1 MFYFVIAPA
10 ISLSRMLNF
19 RNKFLLIFFASII
32 PGIFLLLLSLLDDV
46 SAIDRDKQEL
56 KGKAYI
62 SEISPLLDNVNQ
74 HRVLTSQFINGDQT
88 VVSRIG
94 SISSNVLAE
103 LQRLDDKAH
112 SSDAEQWRDKLTAIK
127 TQWQELSEKW
137 QQFDSNRNAVAHIQI
152 STMID
157 EFRHHIAGD
166 TGLLLDPDAEIYYI
180 MVSAVDTI
188 PAINEQLEQLRLG
201 LVSTL
206 ASGKIDAKRMGRIDS
221 ILERELPRLTYRLNN
236 DIELA
241 SDVSPATAA
250 QLAAQWQKPQKDFEQ
265 LSAQIE
271 QGLLTGK
278 FDASEISQQLAKLD
292 NIRQQIDQLSHFSM
306 EYLEESLEARLGS
319 EQRALLIK
327 SLSGIAIL
335 LAVAWLI
342 AGFATDLTRR
352 ARGLEQDMALLAAGD
367 FSQHIRE
374 RGNDELSRVASSAV
388 SLTASLAGMML
399 EIKQSAAAMMSVADD
414 VASASSQLANS
425 SNEQTSASN
434 SMAAAMEQLSVSI
447 SHMAE
452 NAQHARQQSELSGKV
467 SAQGA
472 QVINNTVQS
481 MQNIAQ
487 TVQQA
492 AQSVQALGEDAQ
504 AISGIVGVIRAIAD
518 QTNLLALNAAIEAAR
533 AGESGRGFAVVAD
546 EVRNLAARTAVS
558 TREISAMIE
567 RIQTGTKAVVD
578 NMEIGMTL
586 VQDGV
591 GLAGE
596 AGTAIASISD
606 RSHEVEQTVMHMTST
621 LRDQSAASAEV
632 AQKVEAIAAMSLENS
647 QATQVTAKTA
657 GQIQQLAQHLE
668 AKISRFTF

>member
-10 ISLSRMLNF
+10 IRLSRMLNF

-88 VVSRIG
+88 VVSRID

-127 TQWQELSEKW
+127 TQWQELDEKW

-306 EYLEESLEARLGS
+306 EYLEESLEGRLVS

>member
-127 TQWQELSEKW
+127 TQWQELDEKW

-306 EYLEESLEARLGS
+306 EYLEESLEGRLVS

-414 VASASSQLANS
+414 VASASSQLAAS

>member
-1 MFYFVIAPA
+1 MFYFVIGPA
-10 ISLSRMLNF
+10 IRLSRMLNF

-32 PGIFLLLLSLLDDV
+32 PGIFLLLLSLQDDM

-56 KGKAYI
+56 KGKVYI

-74 HRVLTSQFINGDQT
+74 HRILTSQYINGDQT
-88 VVSRIG
+88 VTSRI
-94 SISSNVLAE
+94 SSVSNNVLAE

-127 TQWQELSEKW
+127 TQWQELGEKW
-137 QQFDSNRNAVAHIQI
+137 QSFDSNSNAVAHIQI

-180 MVSAVDTI
+180 MVSAIDTI

-221 ILERELPRLTYRLNN
+221 ILERELPRLSYRLDN

-241 SDVSPATAA
+241 SDVSPETAA
-250 QLAAQWQKPQKDFEQ
+250 QLAVKWQKPHNDFKQ

-278 FDASEISQQLAKLD
+278 FDASEINQQLAKLD

-306 EYLEESLEARLGS
+306 AYLAESLEARLVS

-352 ARGLEQDMALLAAGD
+352 ASGLEQDMALLAAGD

>member
-1 MFYFVIAPA
+1 MFYFVIGPA
-10 ISLSRMLNF
+10 IRLSRTLNF

-32 PGIFLLLLSLLDDV
+32 PGIILLILSLQDDV
-46 SAIDRDKQEL
+46 SAINRDKQEL
-56 KGKAYI
+56 KGKVYI

-74 HRVLTSQFINGDQT
+74 HRILTSQFINGDQT
-88 VVSRIG
+88 VISRI
-94 SISSNVLAE
+94 STFSNNVITE
-103 LQRLDDKAH
+103 IKRLDDKAH
-112 SSDAEQWRDKLTAIK
+112 STDAEQWREKLNSIK
-127 TQWQELSEKW
+127 TQWQEISDNW
-137 QQFDSNRNAVAHIQI
+137 QQLDSNSNAVAHIKI

-180 MVSAVDTI
+180 MVSAIDTI

-206 ASGKIDAKRMGRIDS
+206 ASGKIDAQRMGRIDS
-221 ILERELPRLTYRLNN
+221 ILERELPRLAYRLDN

-250 QLAAQWQKPQKDFEQ
+250 QLAAQWQKPHNDFKR
-265 LSAQIE
+265 LSSQIE
-271 QGLLTGK
+271 QGLLKGK
-278 FDASEISQQLAKLD
+278 FYQTDISQQLSTLD

-306 EYLEESLEARLGS
+306 EYLADSLEERLFA
-319 EQRALLIK
+319 EQQALLIK
-327 SLSGIAIL
+327 SISGVAIL

-342 AGFATDLTRR
+342 AGFAADLTRR
-352 ARGLEQDMALLAAGD
+352 ASGLEQDMALLAAGD
-367 FSQHIRE
+367 FSLHIRE
-374 RGNDELSRVASSAV
+374 RGNDELSRVAASAV
-388 SLTASLAGMML
+388 SLTTSLAGMML
-399 EIKQSAAAMMSVADD
+399 EIKQSAEAMMSVADD

-425 SNEQTSASN
+425 SNEQTNASN

-567 RIQTGTKAVVD
+567 RIQNGTKAVVD
-578 NMEIGMTL
+578 NMEIGMNL

-591 GLAGE
+591 SLAGE
-596 AGTAIASISD
+596 AGSAIASISD
-606 RSHEVEQTVMHMTST
+606 RSLEVEQTVMHMTST

-632 AQKVEAIAAMSLENS
+632 AHKVEAIAAMSRENT
-647 QATQVTAKTA
+647 QATEVTANTA
-657 GQIQQLAQHLE
+657 GQIQQLAQRLE
-668 AKISRFTF
+668 EKISRFTF

>member
-1 MFYFVIAPA
+1 
-10 ISLSRMLNF
+10 
-19 RNKFLLIFFASII
+19 
-32 PGIFLLLLSLLDDV
+32 
-46 SAIDRDKQEL
+46 
-56 KGKAYI
+56 
-62 SEISPLLDNVNQ
+62 
-74 HRVLTSQFINGDQT
+74 
-88 VVSRIG
+88 
-94 SISSNVLAE
+94 
-103 LQRLDDKAH
+103 
-112 SSDAEQWRDKLTAIK
+112 
-127 TQWQELSEKW
+127 
-137 QQFDSNRNAVAHIQI
+137 
-152 STMID
+152 
-157 EFRHHIAGD
+157 
-166 TGLLLDPDAEIYYI
+166 
-180 MVSAVDTI
+180 
-188 PAINEQLEQLRLG
+188 
-201 LVSTL
+201 
-206 ASGKIDAKRMGRIDS
+206 
-221 ILERELPRLTYRLNN
+221 
-236 DIELA
+236 
-241 SDVSPATAA
+241 
-250 QLAAQWQKPQKDFEQ
+250 
-265 LSAQIE
+265 
-271 QGLLTGK
+271 
-278 FDASEISQQLAKLD
+278 
-292 NIRQQIDQLSHFSM
+292 
-306 EYLEESLEARLGS
+306 
-319 EQRALLIK
+319 
-327 SLSGIAIL
+327 
-335 LAVAWLI
+335 
-342 AGFATDLTRR
+342 
-352 ARGLEQDMALLAAGD
+352 
-367 FSQHIRE
+367 
-374 RGNDELSRVASSAV
+374 
-388 SLTASLAGMML
+388 
-399 EIKQSAAAMMSVADD
+399 
-414 VASASSQLANS
+414 
-425 SNEQTSASN
+425 
-434 SMAAAMEQLSVSI
+434 
-447 SHMAE
+447 MAE

>member
-10 ISLSRMLNF
+10 IRLSRMLNF

-32 PGIFLLLLSLLDDV
+32 PGVLLLVMSLQDDI
-46 SAIDRDKQEL
+46 SAINRDKLEL
-56 KGKAYI
+56 KGKIYI
-62 SEISPLLDNVNQ
+62 GEISPLLDNVNQ
-74 HRVLTSQFINGDQT
+74 HRILTSQFINGDQT
-88 VVSRIG
+88 VVSRISTVSG
-94 SISSNVLAE
+94 NVLAE
-103 LQRLDDKAH
+103 LQRLDEKAH
-112 SSDAEQWRDKLTAIK
+112 SSDAEQWRDKLKAIEAL
-127 TQWQELSEKW
+127 WQDLADKW
-137 QQFDSNRNAVAHIQI
+137 QQLDSNSNAVAHIQI

-166 TGLLLDPDAEIYYI
+166 TGLHLDPDAEIYYI
-180 MVSAVDTI
+180 MVSAIDTI
-188 PAINEQLEQLRLG
+188 PAINEQFEQLRLG
-201 LVSTL
+201 LVSTI
-206 ASGKIDAKRMGRIDS
+206 ASGKIDAQRMGRIDS
-221 ILERELPRLTYRLNN
+221 ILKRELPRLAHRLDN

-250 QLAAQWQKPQKDFEQ
+250 ELATKWQKPHSDFKQ
-265 LSAQIE
+265 LSEQVE
-271 QGLLTGK
+271 QGLLSGK
-278 FDASEISQQLAKLD
+278 FDAAQITGQLAKLD
-292 NIRQQIDQLSHFSM
+292 SIREQIDQLSHFSLG
-306 EYLEESLEARLGS
+306 YLADSLEARLAA
-319 EQRALLIK
+319 EQRALLVK
-327 SLSGIAIL
+327 SLSGIAVL

-352 ARGLEQDMALLAAGD
+352 ASGLEQDMALLASGD

-374 RGNDELSRVASSAV
+374 RGTDELSRVASSAV
-388 SLTASLAGMML
+388 SLTTSLSSMML
-399 EIKQSAAAMMSVADD
+399 EIKQSATAMMSVADD

-425 SNEQTSASN
+425 SSEQTSASN

-472 QVINNTVQS
+472 EVINNTVQS

-567 RIQTGTKAVVD
+567 RIQSGTKAVVD
-578 NMEIGMTL
+578 NMEIGMNL

-596 AGTAIASISD
+596 AGSAIASISD
-606 RSHEVEQTVMHMTST
+606 RSLEVEQTVLHMTST

-657 GQIQQLAQHLE
+657 GQIQQLAQNLE

>member
-127 TQWQELSEKW
+127 TQWQELGEKW

-166 TGLLLDPDAEIYYI
+166 AGLLLDPDAEIYYI

-306 EYLEESLEARLGS
+306 EYLEESLEGRLVS

>member
-10 ISLSRMLNF
+10 IRLSRMLNF

-74 HRVLTSQFINGDQT
+74 HRILTSQFINGDQT
-88 VVSRIG
+88 VVSRISTVSG
-94 SISSNVLAE
+94 NVLAE
-103 LQRLDDKAH
+103 LKRLDEKAH
-112 SSDAEQWRDKLTAIK
+112 SSDAEQWRDKLKAINAL
-127 TQWQELSEKW
+127 WQDLAEKW
-137 QQFDSNRNAVAHIQI
+137 QQLDSNSNAVAHIQI

-221 ILERELPRLTYRLNN
+221 ILERELPRLSYRLDN

-241 SDVSPATAA
+241 SDVSPETAA
-250 QLAAQWQKPQKDFEQ
+250 QLAAQWQKPQNDFKQ
-265 LSAQIE
+265 LSAQVE
-271 QGLLTGK
+271 QTLLSGK
-278 FDASEISQQLAKLD
+278 FDAAQITGQLAKLD
-292 NIRQQIDQLSHFSM
+292 NIREQIDQLSHFSLD
-306 EYLEESLEARLGS
+306 YLADSLEARLAA
-319 EQRALLIK
+319 EQRALFIK
-327 SLSGIAIL
+327 SLSGIAVL

-352 ARGLEQDMALLAAGD
+352 ASGLEQDMALLASGD

-374 RGNDELSRVASSAV
+374 RGTDELSRVASSAV
-388 SLTASLAGMML
+388 SLTTSLSSMML

-567 RIQTGTKAVVD
+567 RIQTGTKVVVD
-578 NMEIGMTL
+578 NMEIGMNL

-596 AGTAIASISD
+596 AGSAIASISD
-606 RSHEVEQTVMHMTST
+606 RSLEVEQTVLHMTST

-657 GQIQQLAQHLE
+657 GQIQQLAQNLE

>member
-10 ISLSRMLNF
+10 IRLSRMLNF

-32 PGIFLLLLSLLDDV
+32 PGVLLLVLSLQNDV
-46 SAIDRDKQEL
+46 SAINRDKMEL
-56 KGKAYI
+56 KGKNYI
-62 SEISPLLDNVNQ
+62 AEISPLLDNVNQ
-74 HRVLTSQFINGDQT
+74 HRILTSQFINGDRT
-88 VVSRIG
+88 VVSRI
-94 SISSNVLAE
+94 STVSSNVLTE
-103 LQRLDDKAH
+103 LERLDDKAH
-112 SSDAEQWRDKLTAIK
+112 SSDAEQWRDKLRAIK
-127 TQWQELSEKW
+127 TLWQDLAEKW
-137 QQFDSNRNAVAHIQI
+137 QQLDSNSNAVAHIQI
-152 STMID
+152 ATMID

-188 PAINEQLEQLRLG
+188 PAINEQFEQLRLG

-206 ASGKIDAKRMGRIDS
+206 ASGKIDAQRMGRIDS
-221 ILERELPRLTYRLNN
+221 ILERELPRLSQRFDN

-241 SDVSPATAA
+241 SDVSPTTAA
-250 QLAAQWQKPQKDFEQ
+250 KLAEQWQKPHSNFKQLSEQ
-265 LSAQIE
+265 LD
-271 QGLLTGK
+271 QGLLSGK
-278 FDASEISQQLAKLD
+278 FSATEITEQLAKLD
-292 NIRQQIDQLSHFSM
+292 NIRQQIDELSHFAM
-306 EYLEESLEARLGS
+306 EYLATSLEARLAS

-327 SLSGIAIL
+327 SLAGIAVL

-352 ARGLEQDMALLAAGD
+352 ASSLEQDMALLAAGD
-367 FSQHIRE
+367 FSLQIHE
-374 RGNDELSRVASSAV
+374 RGSDELSRVAGSAI
-388 SLTASLAGMML
+388 SLTKSLAGMML
-399 EIKQSAAAMMSVADD
+399 EIKQSAHAMLSVADD

-425 SNEQTSASN
+425 SSEQTSASN

-472 QVINNTVQS
+472 EVINNTVHS
-481 MQNIAQ
+481 MQNIAH

-492 AQSVQALGEDAQ
+492 SQSVQALGEDAK

-558 TREISAMIE
+558 TREITAMIE
-567 RIQTGTKAVVD
+567 RIQTGTKVVVD

-591 GLAGE
+591 SLAGE
-596 AGTAIASISD
+596 AGSAISSISD
-606 RSHEVEQTVMHMTST
+606 RSHEVEQTIMHMTGT

-632 AQKVEAIAAMSLENS
+632 AQKVESIAAMSLENS
-647 QATQVTAKTA
+647 QATKVTAKTA
-657 GQIQQLAQHLE
+657 GQIQQLAQNLE
-668 AKISRFTF
+668 AKISRFKF

>member
-1 MFYFVIAPA
+1 MYYFVIAPA
-10 ISLSRMLNF
+10 IRLSRMLNF

-32 PGIFLLLLSLLDDV
+32 PGIFLLLLSLQNDV

-88 VVSRIG
+88 VVSRID

-127 TQWQELSEKW
+127 TQWQELDEKW

-306 EYLEESLEARLGS
+306 EYLEESLEGRLVS

-327 SLSGIAIL
+327 TLSGIAIL

-388 SLTASLAGMML
+388 SLTSSLAGMML

-434 SMAAAMEQLSVSI
+434 SMAAAMEELSVSI

>member
-1 MFYFVIAPA
+1 MYYFVIAPA
-10 ISLSRMLNF
+10 IRLSRMLNF

-166 TGLLLDPDAEIYYI
+166 AGLLLDPDAEIYYI

-306 EYLEESLEARLGS
+306 EYLEESLEGRLVS

-414 VASASSQLANS
+414 VASASSQLAAS